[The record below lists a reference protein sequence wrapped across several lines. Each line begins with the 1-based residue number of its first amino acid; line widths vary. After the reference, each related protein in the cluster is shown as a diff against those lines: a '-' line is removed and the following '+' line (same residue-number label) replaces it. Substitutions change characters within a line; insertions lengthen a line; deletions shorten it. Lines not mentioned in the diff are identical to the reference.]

1 MLVAAILAAGAAG
14 CGGGGG
20 GGSDAQAN
28 SQTVSLQ
35 RSFLD
40 AVHAIQPAVVQIRT
54 DQGLGSGIVF
64 DDKGDVVTNAH
75 VVGNA
80 RQVVVTSAKG
90 RRYQGKVLDAF
101 VPNDVA
107 VVHVDTSDLKPAQF
121 ADSSE
126 LQVGQIVMAVGNPL
140 GLRSSVTNG
149 IVSALGRTVSEPGG
163 ATLPDTIQT
172 SAPIN
177 PGNSG
182 GALVDL
188 QGRVIGIP
196 TLAAIDR
203 ELGGSAAPGIGFAI
217 PSSTVRDLAQQ
228 IVDKGH
234 VVDSHRAYLGV
245 QLAST
250 TAANG
255 AIVAAVQQAGPAA
268 TAGIKAGDVIVSI
281 DGHQTPAAGAVASA
295 LAQLKPGETAKVT
308 VAHGD
313 GSRDTFDVKLGQIP
327 G

>member
-1 MLVAAILAAGAAG
+1 
-14 CGGGGG
+14 
-20 GGSDAQAN
+20 
-28 SQTVSLQ
+28 
-35 RSFLD
+35 
-40 AVHAIQPAVVQIRT
+40 VQIRT
-54 DQGLGSGIVF
+54 NQGLGSGIVF
-64 DDKGDVVTNAH
+64 DHKGDVVTNAH

-90 RRYQGKVLDAF
+90 RRYQGEVLDAF

-121 ADSSE
+121 ADSSK

-217 PSSTVRDLAQQ
+217 PSNTVRDLAQQ
-228 IVDKGH
+228 IIDKGH

-245 QLAST
+245 QLASST
-250 TAANG
+250 SANG
-255 AIVAAVQQAGPAA
+255 AIVAAVAQGGPAA
-268 TAGIKAGDVIVSI
+268 TAGIRAGDVIVSI
-281 DGHQTPAAGAVASA
+281 DGHQTPAAGAVSSA
-295 LAQLKPGETAKVT
+295 LAQLKPGESAKVT
-308 VAHGD
+308 VVHSD
-313 GSRDTFDVKLGQIP
+313 GRRDTFDVKLGQIP